1 MSSPSQTVPSARTAK
16 LSKFFT
22 SVVRGDQPLKTA
34 KQAELFI
41 EALSDQSDPPTCI
54 EKIISSPAGL
64 SAVQSSLRFDPS
76 VSFHNGSASVLI
88 RYIQDPGLKIIL
100 GGEYVRKITQAMVE
114 PPIFWNGFVLS
125 FCNRSLDLEAQR
137 CFGWLLHELLSH
149 DPGKSSPYLTLAQ
162 DPSILPMLLDSPD
175 FDLRTFGQK
184 IKRFLTSSDV
194 QGDEADEHGPGGRH
208 DNDFPDFR
216 EIAIH
221 PTADEIRS
229 TEPPFIRLAET
240 LEDPAYKNKRLPVH
254 LDNQFRLLREDLL
267 KELRD
272 ELQIIYGEKKGRHR
286 GMTVEGF
293 ELFDIHCGEPKKR
306 LPWGLQLQCLSDLP
320 QLAGLKDKNRKD
332 QLPGNRN
339 KGPEDHI
346 LATQNKKRKDYL
358 LANPNLFKHQSLSCL
373 IIDEEITAFP
383 TIHRDVDQL
392 ACNPPIITLHFTGV
406 ASTTKSLLKLKTT
419 RNVKLVQIDTAVF
432 AYEPVL
438 RGLQDIRDLSLAD
451 ELLSWTPD
459 SVPVQPSHVPTE
471 LINSLEEDPTQDIQ
485 GILKTPKSIRL
496 DKVQMKSLLTGLKQR
511 LSLIQGPPGESTPK
525 WSPACQYL
533 NKQ

>member
-1 MSSPSQTVPSARTAK
+1 MSSPSQAVPSARTAK

-88 RYIQDPGLKIIL
+88 RYIQDPSLKLIL
-100 GGEYVRKITQAMVE
+100 GGEYVRQITQAMVE
-114 PPIFWNGFVLS
+114 PPIFWNGFVSS

-149 DPGKSSPYLTLAQ
+149 DPGKSSPYLTVAQ

-184 IKRFLTSSDV
+184 IKRFITSLDV
-194 QGDEADEHGPGGRH
+194 NGDEADEHGPGGRH
-208 DNDFPDFR
+208 DNDFLDFR

-240 LEDPAYKNKRLPVH
+240 LEDPAYDDKRLTVH

-267 KELRD
+267 KELHD
-272 ELQIIYGEKKGRHR
+272 ELQVILGKKNGRHR
-286 GMTVEGF
+286 GMTIKGF
-293 ELFDIHCGEPKKR
+293 DLLDIHCGEPKR
-306 LPWGLQLQCLSDLP
+306 RSPWGLQLQCLSDLP
-320 QLAGLKDKNRKD
+320 QLASLKDKKRKG
-332 QLPGNRN
+332 QPHGNRN
-339 KGPEDHI
+339 KEPEDHI
-346 LATQNKKRKDYL
+346 LAARNKKRKDYL
-358 LANPNLFKHQSLSCL
+358 LENKQLFKHLSLACL
-373 IIDEEITAFP
+373 IIDEEIVAFP

-392 ACNPPIITLHFTGV
+392 ARNPPVITLQFTGI
-406 ASTTKSLLKLKTT
+406 ASITKSLLKLKTT
-419 RNVKLVQIDTAVF
+419 RNVKLAQIDTAVF

-438 RGLQDIRDLSLAD
+438 RGLQEIRDLPLAD

-459 SVPVQPSHVPTE
+459 SVPIPPSHVPTV
-471 LINSLEEDPTQDIQ
+471 LIDSLEVYPTQDIQ
-485 GILKTPKSIRL
+485 GILETSKSIRL

-511 LSLIQGPPGESTPK
+511 LSLIQGPPGKSTPK
-525 WSPACQYL
+525 CPTACPYL
-533 NKQ
+533 NQQ

>member
-1 MSSPSQTVPSARTAK
+1 MSSASQTVPSARTAK
-16 LSKFFT
+16 LSKFFS

-64 SAVQSSLRFDPS
+64 TAVQSSLRFDPS

-88 RYIQDPGLKIIL
+88 RYIQDPSLKIIL
-100 GGEYVRKITQAMVE
+100 GGDYIRQITQAMVE
-114 PPIFWNGFVLS
+114 PPIFWNGFVQS
-125 FCNRSLDLEAQR
+125 FCSRSLDLDAQR

-149 DPGKSSPYLTLAQ
+149 DPGKSSPYLTVAQ
-162 DPSILPMLLDSPD
+162 DPSILPTLLDSPD

-184 IKRFLTSSDV
+184 IKRLITNLD
-194 QGDEADEHGPGGRH
+194 DEADEHGPGGRH
-208 DNDFPDFR
+208 DNDFSDFR

-229 TEPPFIRLAET
+229 KESPFIRLAET
-240 LEDPAYKNKRLPVH
+240 LEDPAYKEKRLTVH

-272 ELQIIYGEKKGRHR
+272 ELQIIYEEKKGRHR
-286 GMTVEGF
+286 GITVKGF
-293 ELFDIHCGEPKKR
+293 ELLDIHCGEPNKR
-306 LPWGLQLQCLSDLP
+306 IPWALRLQCLSDLP
-320 QLAGLKDKNRKD
+320 QLASLKEKKRKE
-332 QLPGNRN
+332 QLPRN
-339 KGPEDHI
+339 GKKGPEDDI
-346 LATQNKKRKDYL
+346 LATQNKKRKQYL
-358 LANPNLFKHQSLSCL
+358 LDNPKLFKHQSLGCL
-373 IIDEEITAFP
+373 IVDEEIAAFP

-392 ACNPPIITLHFTGV
+392 ARNPPIITLLFTGV
-406 ASTTKSLLKLKTT
+406 ASTTKSLLKLKTA

-438 RGLQDIRDLSLAD
+438 RGLQEIRDLSLAD

-459 SVPVQPSHVPTE
+459 SIPVQPSHVPTE
-471 LINSLEEDPTQDIQ
+471 LINSLEKDPRQDIQ
-485 GILKTPKSIRL
+485 GILETPKSIRL

-511 LSLIQGPPGESTPK
+511 LSLIQGPPGESMPK
-525 WSPACQYL
+525 CPPACQYL

>member
-1 MSSPSQTVPSARTAK
+1 MSSPSQNVPSARTAK

-41 EALSDQSDPPTCI
+41 EALSDQFDPPTCV

-88 RYIQDPGLKIIL
+88 RYIQDPSLKIIL
-100 GGEYVRKITQAMVE
+100 GGEYVRQITQAMVE

-149 DPGKSSPYLTLAQ
+149 DPGKSNPYLTVAQ

-184 IKRFLTSSDV
+184 IKHFITSLDV
-194 QGDEADEHGPGGRH
+194 HGDEADEHGPGGRH
-208 DNDFPDFR
+208 DNDFSDFR

-240 LEDPAYKNKRLPVH
+240 LEDPAYKDKRLTVH

-286 GMTVEGF
+286 GITVEGF
-293 ELFDIHCGEPKKR
+293 ELLDVHCGEPKKR
-306 LPWGLQLQCLSDLP
+306 LPWGLRLQCLSDLP
-320 QLAGLKDKNRKD
+320 QLANLKDKKRKD
-332 QLPGNRN
+332 QLLGSPN

-346 LATQNKKRKDYL
+346 LAIQNKSRKDYL
-358 LANPNLFKHQSLSCL
+358 LANPNLFRHQSLGCL
-373 IIDEEITAFP
+373 IVDEEIAAFP

-392 ACNPPIITLHFTGV
+392 ARKPPIITLHFTGA

-438 RGLQDIRDLSLAD
+438 RGLQEIRNLSLAD
-451 ELLSWTPD
+451 ELLSWPPG

-471 LINSLEEDPTQDIQ
+471 LISSLEEDPMQDIQ
-485 GILKTPKSIRL
+485 GILETPKSIRL
-496 DKVQMKSLLTGLKQR
+496 DKVQMKSLLAGLKQR
-511 LSLIQGPPGESTPK
+511 LSLIQGPPGESMPK
-525 WSPACQYL
+525 SPPACQYL